1 MELVR
6 QLLEYQTYKE
16 ASLALNERPQLE
28 RDTFKRGGTAMET
41 PDDVADVKDQLI
53 EVSLFDLVEA
63 FQRIITKTKPTS
75 LMEIEAEKITL
86 TDKIAYIKERLRLE
100 KSLTFVDL
108 LEGQKSRRQL
118 IYTFLAILELVKMRV
133 IGAYQSAPFAAIRI
147 FLEGEWDTGHE

>member
-1 MELVR
+1 MKVCALV
-6 QLLEYQTYKE
+6 
-16 ASLALNERPQLE
+16 P
-28 RDTFKRGGTAMET
+28 
-41 PDDVADVKDQLI
+41 VK
-53 EVSLFDLVEA
+53 V
-63 FQRIITKTKPTS
+63 
-75 LMEIEAEKITL
+75 AEKEVPKGSFIDIPE
-86 TDKIAYIKERLRLE
+86 TDLPGFSGKIAYIKERLRLE